1 MLFQVLGLWLHLNK
15 IFLGLGLPVT
25 KKKSTETKNKEQK
38 CKKDVGMAHQEVY
51 KQDRD
56 DSIKA
61 KVNIRAMPHRY
72 IFFTLQL
79 DTMLE
84 T

>member
-1 MLFQVLGLWLHLNK
+1 M
-15 IFLGLGLPVT
+15 
-25 KKKSTETKNKEQK
+25 E
-38 CKKDVGMAHQEVY
+38 HQEVY
-51 KQDRD
+51 KQGRD
-56 DSIKA
+56 DGIKA